1 MRAAVVAT
9 LASSQYC
16 RGSFYAIGD
25 NLYRVCGP
33 LGLQHLVGIVGF
45 AQMIVGLSAEKPAC
59 NEEILS
65 CLIQSLAVEVVR
77 I

>member
-1 MRAAVVAT
+1 MRVAVVAT
-9 LASSQYC
+9 LVSSQYC

-25 NLYRVCGP
+25 TLYRVLGP